1 MGSDPSTQK
10 EVTVMSSVRPAYRL
24 LSVFAALLLLLTS
37 LTACSG
43 GITRE
48 EAKTAMDALLTALD
62 NENYAEAA
70 ALYHPDAAMSE
81 ELLAAFA
88 EQVKT
93 KVGIDLTE
101 GAVVEKITGMS
112 SSYYDSN
119 VDGSRYALTARIQAG
134 DKTAS
139 LTVEVIR
146 NDRGYGIFTVECN
159 P

>member
-1 MGSDPSTQK
+1 MNRNK
-10 EVTVMSSVRPAYRL
+10 TVPRI
-24 LSVFAALLLLLTS
+24 LSVLAALCLLLTS

-48 EAKTAMDALLTALD
+48 EAKTAMDSLLTALD
-62 NENYAEAA
+62 NGNYAEAA
-70 ALYHPDAAMSE
+70 ALYHPDAAMTE

-101 GAVVEKITGMS
+101 GATVEKITGMQS
-112 SSYYDSN
+112 VYYDST
-119 VDGSRYALTARIQAG
+119 VGGSRYELTAKIRAG

-146 NDRGYGIFTVECN
+146 NDRGYGIFKVECN

>member
-1 MGSDPSTQK
+1 MHRTQ
-10 EVTVMSSVRPAYRL
+10 TAARI
-24 LSVFAALLLLLTS
+24 LSVLAALLLLLTS

-48 EAKTAMDALLTALD
+48 EAKTAMDSLLTALD

-70 ALYHPDAAMSE
+70 ALYHPDYAMTE

-101 GAVVEKITGMS
+101 GATVEKITGFS
-112 SSYYDSN
+112 SSYYDST
-119 VDGSRYALTARIQAG
+119 VDGSRYALTAKIKAG
-134 DKTAS
+134 DKTAL

-146 NDRGYGIFTVECN
+146 NDKGYGIFQVECY

>member
-1 MGSDPSTQK
+1 MNRNKTAP
-10 EVTVMSSVRPAYRL
+10 RI
-24 LSVFAALLLLLTS
+24 LSVLAALCLLLTS

-43 GITRE
+43 SVTRE
-48 EAKTAMDALLTALD
+48 EAKTAMDSLLTALG
-62 NENYAEAA
+62 NKNYAEAA
-70 ALYHPDAAMSE
+70 ALYHPDAAMTE

-101 GAVVEKITGMS
+101 GATVEKITGIS
-112 SSYYDSN
+112 SSYYDST
-119 VDGSRYALTARIQAG
+119 VGGSRYELTAKIQAG

-146 NDRGYGIFTVECN
+146 NDRGYGIFKVECN

>member
-1 MGSDPSTQK
+1 MNQTKAVP
-10 EVTVMSSVRPAYRL
+10 RI
-24 LSVFAALLLLLTS
+24 LSVLAALLLLLTS

-43 GITRE
+43 GVTRE
-48 EAKTAMDALLTALD
+48 EAQTAMDSLLTALG

-70 ALYHPDAAMSE
+70 ALYHPDAAMTE

-101 GAVVEKITGMS
+101 GATAEKITGIS
-112 SSYYDSN
+112 SSYYDST

-146 NDRGYGIFTVECN
+146 NDRGYGIFKVECN

>member
-1 MGSDPSTQK
+1 MNQTK
-10 EVTVMSSVRPAYRL
+10 AATRV
-24 LSVFAALLLLLTS
+24 LSVLAALCLLLAS

-48 EAKTAMDALLTALD
+48 EAKTAMDSLLTALD
-62 NENYAEAA
+62 NENYTEAA
-70 ALYHPDAAMSE
+70 ALYHPDAAMTE
-81 ELLAAFA
+81 DLLAAFA
-88 EQVKT
+88 GQIKT

-146 NDRGYGIFTVECN
+146 NDKGYGIFRVECN

>member
-1 MGSDPSTQK
+1 MNRNKTAP
-10 EVTVMSSVRPAYRL
+10 RI
-24 LSVFAALLLLLTS
+24 LSVLAALLLLLTS

-43 GITRE
+43 GVTRE
-48 EAKTAMDALLTALD
+48 EAKTAMDSLLTALD

-70 ALYHPDAAMSE
+70 ALYHPDAAMTE
-81 ELLAAFA
+81 ELLTAFA

-93 KVGIDLTE
+93 KVDIDLTE
-101 GAVVEKITGMS
+101 GATVEKITGIS
-112 SSYYDSN
+112 SSYYDST
-119 VDGSRYALTARIQAG
+119 VGGSRYELTAKIQAG

-146 NDRGYGIFTVECN
+146 NDRGYGIFRVECN

>member
-1 MGSDPSTQK
+1 MTKNQ
-10 EVTVMSSVRPAYRL
+10 TAARI
-24 LSVFAALLLLLTS
+24 LSVLAALLLLLTS
-37 LTACSG
+37 LTACEG
-43 GITRE
+43 GVTRE
-48 EAKTAMDALLTALD
+48 ETRGAMDALLTALD
-62 NENYAEAA
+62 NEDYAEAA
-70 ALYHPDAAMSE
+70 ALYHPDAAMTE

-101 GAVVEKITGMS
+101 GAAVEKTTGMQS
-112 SSYYDSN
+112 VYYDSN
-119 VDGSRYALTARIQAG
+119 VGGSFYALTAEIRAG

-146 NDRGYGIFTVECN
+146 NDKGYGIFKVECN

>member
-1 MGSDPSTQK
+1 MNRTKTAPR
-10 EVTVMSSVRPAYRL
+10 V
-24 LSVFAALLLLLTS
+24 LSVLAALCLLLTS

-48 EAKTAMDALLTALD
+48 EAQTAMDSLLVALD

-70 ALYHPDAAMSE
+70 ALYHPDAVMSE
-81 ELLAAFA
+81 DLLAAFA

-101 GAVVEKITGMS
+101 GATVEKITGIS
-112 SSYYDSN
+112 SSYYDST
-119 VDGSRYALTARIQAG
+119 VGGSRYALTARIKAG

-139 LTVEVIR
+139 LAVEVVR
-146 NDRGYGIFTVECN
+146 NDKGYGIFQVECN

>member
-1 MGSDPSTQK
+1 MNRTK
-10 EVTVMSSVRPAYRL
+10 TATRI
-24 LSVFAALLLLLTS
+24 LSVLAALFLLLAS

-48 EAKTAMDALLTALD
+48 EAQTAMDALLTALD

-70 ALYHPDAAMSE
+70 ALYHPDAAMTE
-81 ELLAAFA
+81 DLLAAFA
-88 EQVKT
+88 GQIKT

-119 VDGSRYALTARIQAG
+119 VDGSRYALTARIKAG

-146 NDRGYGIFTVECN
+146 NDKGYGIFKVECN

>member
-1 MGSDPSTQK
+1 MNRTK
-10 EVTVMSSVRPAYRL
+10 TATRV
-24 LSVFAALLLLLTS
+24 LSILAALCLLLTS

-43 GITRE
+43 GVTRE
-48 EAKTAMDALLTALD
+48 EAQTAMDSLLSALD

-81 ELLAAFA
+81 DLLAAFA

-93 KVGIDLTE
+93 KVGIDLAE
-101 GAVVEKITGMS
+101 SAVAEKITGMS
-112 SSYYDSN
+112 TSYYDST
-119 VDGSRYALTARIQAG
+119 VGGSRYALTAKIQAG
-134 DKTAS
+134 NKTVD

-146 NDRGYGIFTVECN
+146 NDKGYGIFKVECN

>member
-1 MGSDPSTQK
+1 MNQTKAVP
-10 EVTVMSSVRPAYRL
+10 RI
-24 LSVFAALLLLLTS
+24 LSAFAALLLLLAS

-48 EAKTAMDALLTALD
+48 EAKTAMDSLLSALD

-70 ALYHPDAAMSE
+70 ALYHPDAAMTE
-81 ELLAAFA
+81 DLLAAFA

-119 VDGSRYALTARIQAG
+119 VDGSFYALTARIKAG
-134 DKTAS
+134 DKTAD

-146 NDRGYGIFTVECN
+146 NDRGYGIFQVECN

>member
-1 MGSDPSTQK
+1 MYKTQ
-10 EVTVMSSVRPAYRL
+10 TAARI
-24 LSVFAALLLLLTS
+24 LSALAALLLLLTS

-43 GITRE
+43 GVTRE
-48 EAKTAMDALLTALD
+48 EAKTAMDSLLTALG

-70 ALYHPDAAMSE
+70 ALYHPDYAMTE
-81 ELLAAFA
+81 ELLSAFA

-101 GAVVEKITGMS
+101 GAAVEKITGFS
-112 SSYYDSN
+112 SSYYDST
-119 VDGSRYALTARIQAG
+119 VDGSRYELTARIKAG
-134 DKTAS
+134 DKTAL

-146 NDRGYGIFTVECN
+146 NDKGYGIFQVGCN

>member
-1 MGSDPSTQK
+1 
-10 EVTVMSSVRPAYRL
+10 MSSVRSACRL
-24 LSVFAALLLLLTS
+24 LSVFAAFFLLLAS

-48 EAKTAMDALLTALD
+48 EAKTAMDSLLSALD

-70 ALYHPDAAMSE
+70 ALYHPDAVMTE
-81 ELLAAFA
+81 DLLAAFA

-112 SSYYDSN
+112 SSYYDST
-119 VDGSRYALTARIQAG
+119 VGGSRYALTAKIKAG
-134 DKTAS
+134 DKTAD

-146 NDRGYGIFTVECN
+146 NDKGYGIFTMECN

>member
-1 MGSDPSTQK
+1 MNRTK
-10 EVTVMSSVRPAYRL
+10 TATRI
-24 LSVFAALLLLLTS
+24 LSVLAALFLLLAS

-43 GITRE
+43 GVTRE
-48 EAKTAMDALLTALD
+48 ETKTAMDALLTALD

-81 ELLAAFA
+81 NLLAAFA

-119 VDGSRYALTARIQAG
+119 VDGSRYALTARIKAG
-134 DKTAS
+134 DKTAD

-146 NDRGYGIFTVECN
+146 NDRGYGIFQVECN

>member
-1 MGSDPSTQK
+1 
-10 EVTVMSSVRPAYRL
+10 MSSVRPAYRL
-24 LSVFAALLLLLTS
+24 LSVFAVLLLLLAS

-62 NENYAEAA
+62 NENYTEAA

-81 ELLAAFA
+81 DLLAAFA

-112 SSYYDSN
+112 SSYYDST
-119 VDGSRYALTARIQAG
+119 VDGSRYVLTARIKAG

-139 LTVEVIR
+139 LAVEVIR
-146 NDRGYGIFTVECN
+146 NDNGYGIFKAECN

>member
-1 MGSDPSTQK
+1 MNQTKAVP
-10 EVTVMSSVRPAYRL
+10 RI
-24 LSVFAALLLLLTS
+24 LSVLAALLLLITS

-48 EAKTAMDALLTALD
+48 EAKTAMDSLLVALD
-62 NENYAEAA
+62 DENYAEAA
-70 ALYHPDAAMSE
+70 ALYHPDAAMTE

-112 SSYYDSN
+112 SSYYDST
-119 VDGSRYALTARIQAG
+119 VDGSRYALTAKIKAG
-134 DKTAS
+134 DKTAD

-146 NDRGYGIFTVECN
+146 NDRGYGIFQVECN

>member
-1 MGSDPSTQK
+1 MNRTK
-10 EVTVMSSVRPAYRL
+10 TATRI
-24 LSVFAALLLLLTS
+24 LSVLAALLLLLTS
-37 LTACSG
+37 LTACEG
-43 GITRE
+43 GVTRE
-48 EAKTAMDALLTALD
+48 EARGAMDALLAALG
-62 NENYAEAA
+62 NEDYAEAA

-81 ELLAAFA
+81 NLLAAFA
-88 EQVKT
+88 GQIKT

-112 SSYYDSN
+112 SSYYNSN
-119 VDGSRYALTARIQAG
+119 VDGSRYALTARIKAG

-146 NDRGYGIFTVECN
+146 NDKGYGIFRVECN

>member
-1 MGSDPSTQK
+1 MTKNQTAP
-10 EVTVMSSVRPAYRL
+10 RI
-24 LSVFAALLLLLTS
+24 LSVLAALCLLLTS

-43 GITRE
+43 GVTRE
-48 EAKTAMDALLTALD
+48 EAKTAMDSLLTALE

-70 ALYHPDAAMSE
+70 ALYHPDAAMTE
-81 ELLAAFA
+81 ELLSAFA

-101 GAVVEKITGMS
+101 GATVEKITGIS
-112 SSYYDSN
+112 SSYYDST
-119 VDGSRYALTARIQAG
+119 VGGSRYELTAKIQAG

-146 NDRGYGIFTVECN
+146 NDRGYGIFKVECY

>member
-1 MGSDPSTQK
+1 MNRTK
-10 EVTVMSSVRPAYRL
+10 TATRV
-24 LSVFAALLLLLTS
+24 LSILAALCLLLTS

-43 GITRE
+43 GVTRE
-48 EAKTAMDALLTALD
+48 EAQTATDSLLTALD

-81 ELLAAFA
+81 DLLAAFA

-112 SSYYDSN
+112 SSYYDST
-119 VDGSRYALTARIQAG
+119 VDGSRYALTAKIKAG

-139 LTVEVIR
+139 LTVEVVR
-146 NDRGYGIFTVECN
+146 NDKGYGIFKMECN

>member
-1 MGSDPSTQK
+1 MTKNQ
-10 EVTVMSSVRPAYRL
+10 TATRI
-24 LSVFAALLLLLTS
+24 LSAFAALCLLLAS

-62 NENYAEAA
+62 NENYTEAA

-81 ELLAAFA
+81 NLLAVFA

-101 GAVVEKITGMS
+101 GAAVEKITGIS
-112 SSYYDSN
+112 TSYYDSN
-119 VDGSRYALTARIQAG
+119 VDGSRYVLTAKIKAG

-139 LTVEVIR
+139 FTVEVIR
-146 NDRGYGIFTVECN
+146 NDKGYGIFRVECN

>member
-1 MGSDPSTQK
+1 MNRTK
-10 EVTVMSSVRPAYRL
+10 TATRV
-24 LSVFAALLLLLTS
+24 LSVFAALCLLLAS

-48 EAKTAMDALLTALD
+48 EAKTAMDSLLSALD

-70 ALYHPDAAMSE
+70 ALYHPDAAMTE

-119 VDGSRYALTARIQAG
+119 VDGSFYALTARIKAG
-134 DKTAS
+134 DKTAD

-146 NDRGYGIFTVECN
+146 NDRGYGIFQVECN

>member
-1 MGSDPSTQK
+1 MNRTH
-10 EVTVMSSVRPAYRL
+10 TVRRI
-24 LSVFAALLLLLTS
+24 LSILAALLLLITS

-43 GITRE
+43 GVTRE
-48 EAKTAMDALLTALD
+48 ETKAAMDSLLTALAKED
-62 NENYAEAA
+62 YAGAA
-70 ALYHPDAAMSE
+70 ALYHPDAAMTE
-81 ELLAAFA
+81 EMLAAFA

-101 GAVVEKITGMS
+101 GATVEKITGIS
-112 SSYYDSN
+112 SSYYDST
-119 VDGSRYALTARIQAG
+119 VGGSRYELTAKIQAG

-146 NDRGYGIFTVECN
+146 NDRGYGIFKVECY

>member
-1 MGSDPSTQK
+1 MNRNKTAP
-10 EVTVMSSVRPAYRL
+10 RI
-24 LSVFAALLLLLTS
+24 LSVLAALLLLLTS
-37 LTACSG
+37 LTACEG
-43 GITRE
+43 GVTRE
-48 EAKTAMDALLTALD
+48 EARGAMDALLTALD
-62 NENYAEAA
+62 NEDYAEAA
-70 ALYHPDAAMSE
+70 ALYHPDAAMTE

-101 GAVVEKITGMS
+101 GATVEKITGIS

-119 VDGSRYALTARIQAG
+119 VGGSRYELTAKIQAG

-146 NDRGYGIFTVECN
+146 NDKGYGIFKVECN
-159 P
+159 T

>member
-1 MGSDPSTQK
+1 MTKNQTAP
-10 EVTVMSSVRPAYRL
+10 RI
-24 LSVFAALLLLLTS
+24 LSVLAALLLLITS
-37 LTACSG
+37 LTACEG
-43 GITRE
+43 GVTRE
-48 EAKTAMDALLTALD
+48 EARGAMDALLTALD
-62 NENYAEAA
+62 NEDYAEAA
-70 ALYHPDAAMSE
+70 ALYHPDAAMTE

-101 GAVVEKITGMS
+101 GATVEKITGIS
-112 SSYYDSN
+112 SSYYDST
-119 VDGSRYALTARIQAG
+119 VGGSRYELTAKIQVG

-146 NDRGYGIFTVECN
+146 NDKGYGIFRVECN

>member
-1 MGSDPSTQK
+1 M
-10 EVTVMSSVRPAYRL
+10 V
-24 LSVFAALLLLLTS
+24 LSVFAALCLLLAS

-48 EAKTAMDALLTALD
+48 EAKTAMDALLSALD

-70 ALYHPDAAMSE
+70 ALYHPDAAMTE
-81 ELLAAFA
+81 DLLIAFA

-101 GAVVEKITGMS
+101 GAVVEKITGIS
-112 SSYYDSN
+112 TSYYDST
-119 VDGSRYALTARIQAG
+119 VGGSRYVLTAKIKAG

-139 LTVEVIR
+139 FTVEVIR
-146 NDRGYGIFTVECN
+146 NDKGYGIFKVECN

>member
-1 MGSDPSTQK
+1 MTKNQTAP
-10 EVTVMSSVRPAYRL
+10 RI
-24 LSVFAALLLLLTS
+24 LSVLAALFLLLAS

-48 EAKTAMDALLTALD
+48 EAQTAMDALLTALD

-70 ALYHPDAAMSE
+70 ALYHPDAAMTE

-112 SSYYDSN
+112 SSYYDST
-119 VDGSRYALTARIQAG
+119 VDGSRYALTAKIKAG
-134 DKTAS
+134 DKTAD

-146 NDRGYGIFTVECN
+146 NDRGYGIFKVECN

>member
-1 MGSDPSTQK
+1 MNRTK
-10 EVTVMSSVRPAYRL
+10 TATRI
-24 LSVFAALLLLLTS
+24 LSVLAALFLLLAS

-43 GITRE
+43 GVTRE
-48 EAKTAMDALLTALD
+48 ETKTAMDALLTALD

-81 ELLAAFA
+81 NLLAAFA

-119 VDGSRYALTARIQAG
+119 VDGSRYALTARIKAG

-146 NDRGYGIFTVECN
+146 NDKGYGIFQVECN

>member
-1 MGSDPSTQK
+1 MTKNQ
-10 EVTVMSSVRPAYRL
+10 TAARI
-24 LSVFAALLLLLTS
+24 LSVLAALCLLLTS

-43 GITRE
+43 GVTRE
-48 EAKTAMDALLTALD
+48 EAKTAMDSLLTALG

-70 ALYHPDAAMSE
+70 ALYHPDAAMTE

-93 KVGIDLTE
+93 KVGIDLSE
-101 GAVVEKITGMS
+101 GATVEKITGIS

-119 VDGSRYALTARIQAG
+119 VGGSRYELTAKIQAG

-139 LTVEVIR
+139 LTVEVVR
-146 NDRGYGIFTVECN
+146 NDKGYGIFKVECN